1 MNTNKT
7 DSMLN
12 TPFLLTNRLLNSV
25 ALCSIIL
32 APPALANNINPDPSI
47 NCDGMTTEM
56 PLQLN
61 DAIVALRETQRLNSQ
76 NQIDQYTKQQ
86 LGNLSERKPRTIGR
100 HIIGSLFAVVDA
112 VDKLGGDTISLVSRG
127 VNKLNDATI
136 DKLSGGSFT
145 TNTLPVE
152 DSHLQDDSYKEKIVS
167 HEALIQQLLLTGKFN
182 HLLSNTNGKDI
193 SINHQSFT
201 HRSVKD
207 QPSINRIEN
216 YPNIYSVDPFG
227 NSCPIRHRAISM

>member
-1 MNTNKT
+1 MNTKKT
-7 DSMLN
+7 NSMLN
-12 TPFLLTNRLLNSV
+12 TPCALTKRLLTSA
-25 ALCSIIL
+25 ALCSILL
-32 APPALANNINPDPSI
+32 APTALANNINPEPSI
-47 NCDGMTTEM
+47 NCNALATEI
-56 PLQLN
+56 PQHLN
-61 DAIVALRETQRLNSQ
+61 EAISALRETQQLNRQ
-76 NQIDQYTKQQ
+76 NQIEQYTKQQ
-86 LGNLSERKPRTIGR
+86 PGNSSEKKPRTIGR

-136 DKLSGGSFT
+136 DKLSGGGFT
-145 TNTLPVE
+145 ANTLPLA
-152 DSHLQDDSYKEKIVS
+152 DSHLQDDSYKAKSVT

-182 HLLSNTNGKDI
+182 HLLSNTNGEDI

-216 YPNIYSVDPFG
+216 YANTDSVNQFG
-227 NSCPIRHRAISM
+227 HSCPIRHRAISM